1 MKTLGTASIRCSLI
15 FLLPLVAYAGSA
27 TWDLNPTSGN
37 WNTAANW
44 TPMTV
49 PSDTATFALSNTTNV
64 SVGFPGVGIDNIT
77 FTSAAANSF
86 AITVHGSSTVFN
98 IVGAGIT
105 NNSGIIQNFVIKP
118 NSYIVFT
125 NSAAAG
131 SLTHFTNKGI
141 TDFFDSSSAD
151 NSMFVNDGG
160 ATFFLGRSTAGSATF
175 INAGGV
181 TFFLKDSSAGNGT
194 FINNGGRVA
203 GAGGAG
209 TFFGGFRFPTESSAG
224 NGTFINNGGRV
235 AGAGGG
241 FTHFDQ
247 NSTADSCTL
256 IANGGSNGGDGGM
269 IAFRDRSVGDISRVE
284 LFGNGSLDISAHD
297 APGVTIGSV
306 EGDGNVFL
314 GANTLTVGSN
324 NLSTTFSGVI
334 QNGAFG
340 SGGSLTK
347 IGLGTLILSGAN
359 TYTGGTKIN
368 GGVLQVDGSITSNT
382 FVNYHGTLAGTG
394 TINGNVV
401 NRGKVMPGD
410 APGTLT
416 INGDYT
422 QAHSGTLLIDI
433 AGTSAG
439 QFSVLDVLGNANL
452 DGFLDPVLL
461 NGFFPSVGD
470 SFTFLNYGSVSG
482 SLFIHIHDPN
492 IDGLAEHWVVNYL
505 PDHALLIVVPG
516 NVSVPD
522 QGSALFLM
530 VLSLLAVA
538 VYRRSGALAPSAH
551 MSP

>member
-105 NNSGIIQNFVIKP
+105 NNSSIIQNFVIKP

-160 ATFFLGRSTAGSATF
+160 ATFFLGHSTAGSATF

-181 TFFLKDSSAGNGT
+181 TFFLKD
-194 FINNGGRVA
+194 
-203 GAGGAG
+203 
-209 TFFGGFRFPTESSAG
+209 SSAG

-422 QAHSGTLLIDI
+422 QTHSGTLLIDI

-461 NGFFPSVGD
+461 NDFFPSVGD

>member
-160 ATFFLGRSTAGSATF
+160 ATFFLGHSTAGSATF

-314 GANTLTVGSN
+314 GANT
-324 NLSTTFSGVI
+324 
-334 QNGAFG
+334 
-340 SGGSLTK
+340 
-347 IGLGTLILSGAN
+347 
-359 TYTGGTKIN
+359 YTGGTKIN
-368 GGVLQVDGSITSNT
+368 GGVLQVGGSITSNT

-422 QAHSGTLLIDI
+422 QTHSGTLLIDI

-461 NGFFPSVGD
+461 NDFFPSVGD